1 MLLVRLCF
9 MLVFDVGQLLALY
22 FSLVVL
28 FFNLISIGCSGALLL
43 SLVFEMEIKYMMMM
57 MMSSHTSLSDHCNSV
72 PRSASVIH
80 SEPLLNIEWERW
92 AVSDSDSSE
101 EEQ

>member
-1 MLLVRLCF
+1 MTYQKV
-9 MLVFDVGQLLALY
+9 VKNLY
-22 FSLVVL
+22 QKFGPE
-28 FFNLISIGCSGALLL
+28 SI
-43 SLVFEMEIKYMMMM
+43 E
-57 MMSSHTSLSDHCNSV
+57 MSSHTSLSDHCNSV

-92 AVSDSDSSE
+92 AVSDSDGSE